1 MNKNKFKYNFKNKN
15 KYKIKNKLKK
25 NPLILA
31 NLYIIANL
39 TNTIISL
46 TKPDGN
52 LLKQWSTKSLKKT
65 RFKKNTPYN
74 VQLIVYKINKY
85 LNLKKIKN
93 LKIYLKGT
101 GLGRYNVLKN
111 LKKKNVKVK
120 YLIDKTTK
128 PFNGC
133 RLKKQKRR

>member
-1 MNKNKFKYNFKNKN
+1 MNTNKFKYNFRN
-15 KYKIKNKLKK
+15 KYKIKKNLKK
-25 NPLILA
+25 NPLILV
-31 NLYIIANL
+31 NLHIIANL
-39 TNTIISL
+39 KNTIISL
-46 TKPDGN
+46 TKPNGN

-85 LNLKKIKN
+85 LQLKKTKKIK
-93 LKIYLKGT
+93 IYLHGT

-111 LKKKNVKVK
+111 LKKKKIKIK
-120 YLIDKTTK
+120 YLLDKTIK

-133 RLKKQKRR
+133 KLKKKKRR

>member
-1 MNKNKFKYNFKNKN
+1 MNKNKFKYNFRN
-15 KYKIKNKLKK
+15 KYKIKK
-25 NPLILA
+25 NIKQKNLLILA
-31 NLYIIANL
+31 NLHITASL
-39 TNTIISL
+39 KNTIISL
-46 TKPDGN
+46 TTYNGN

-85 LNLKKIKN
+85 LQLKKIKK
-93 LKIYLKGT
+93 LKIYLHGT

-111 LKKKNVKVK
+111 LKQKNFKVK
-120 YLIDKTTK
+120 YLLDKTTK

>member
-15 KYKIKNKLKK
+15 KYKIKNKVKK

>member
-1 MNKNKFKYNFKNKN
+1 MNKNKFKYNFRN
-15 KYKIKNKLKK
+15 KYKIKKNLIKK

-31 NLYIIANL
+31 NLHITASL
-39 TNTIISL
+39 KNTIISL
-46 TKPDGN
+46 TTHEGN
-52 LLKQWSTKSLKKT
+52 LLKQWSTKALKKT

-85 LNLKKIKN
+85 LQLKKIKK
-93 LKIYLKGT
+93 LKIFLHGT

-111 LKKKNVKVK
+111 LKQKNFKVK
-120 YLIDKTTK
+120 YLLDKTTK

>member
-1 MNKNKFKYNFKNKN
+1 MNKNKFKYNFRN
-15 KYKIKNKLKK
+15 KYKIRKNLKQK
-25 NPLILA
+25 NPLILT
-31 NLYIIANL
+31 NLHITASL
-39 TNTIISL
+39 KNTIISL
-46 TKPDGN
+46 TKHNGN

-85 LNLKKIKN
+85 LQLKRIKK
-93 LKIYLKGT
+93 LKIYLHGT

-111 LKKKNVKVK
+111 LKQKKFKVK
-120 YLIDKTTK
+120 YLLDKTTK

>member
-1 MNKNKFKYNFKNKN
+1 MNKNKFKYNFKNK
-15 KYKIKNKLKK
+15 YKIKNKVKK

>member
-1 MNKNKFKYNFKNKN
+1 MNKNKFKYNFRNKF
-15 KYKIKNKLKK
+15 KKKK
-25 NPLILA
+25 NIKQKNLLILA
-31 NLYIIANL
+31 NLHITASL
-39 TNTIISL
+39 KNTIISL
-46 TKPDGN
+46 TNYKGN

-85 LNLKKIKN
+85 LQLKKIKK
-93 LKIYLKGT
+93 LKVFLHGT

-111 LKKKNVKVK
+111 LKKKKFKVK
-120 YLIDKTTK
+120 YLLDKKTK

>member
-1 MNKNKFKYNFKNKN
+1 MNKNKFKYNFKNK
-15 KYKIKNKLKK
+15 YKIKQNLKKK

-31 NLYIIANL
+31 NLYITASL
-39 TNTIISL
+39 KNTIISL
-46 TKPDGN
+46 TKHDGN

-65 RFKKNTPYN
+65 KFKKNTPYN

-85 LNLKKIKN
+85 LYLKKIKK

-111 LKKKNVKVK
+111 LKKKNFKVK
-120 YLIDKTTK
+120 YIFDKTPK

-133 RLKKQKRR
+133 RLKKKKRR

>member
-1 MNKNKFKYNFKNKN
+1 MNRNKFNYNFKNKF
-15 KYKIKNKLKK
+15 KKKKKTQK
-25 NPLILA
+25 NPLILV
-31 NLYIIANL
+31 NLHITASL
-39 TNTIISL
+39 KNTILSL
-46 TKPDGN
+46 TKYNGN

-74 VQLIVYKINKY
+74 VQLMVYKINKY

-101 GLGRYNVLKN
+101 GLGRYNILKN
-111 LKKKNVKVK
+111 LKKKNCKVK
-120 YLIDKTTK
+120 FLIDKTPK

-133 RLKKQKRR
+133 RLKKKKRR

>member
-1 MNKNKFKYNFKNKN
+1 MNKTKFKYNFKNK
-15 KYKIKNKLKK
+15 YKIKKNLKQK
-25 NPLILA
+25 NPLILT
-31 NLYIIANL
+31 NLHITASL
-39 TNTIISL
+39 KNTIISL
-46 TKPDGN
+46 TTYKGN

-85 LNLKKIKN
+85 LQLKKIKK
-93 LKIYLKGT
+93 LKVYLHGT

-111 LKKKNVKVK
+111 LKQKKFKVK
-120 YLIDKTTK
+120 YLLDKTTK

>member
-1 MNKNKFKYNFKNKN
+1 MDKNKFKYNFRN
-15 KYKIKNKLKK
+15 KYKIKKKSKK

-31 NLYIIANL
+31 NLHITANFK
-39 TNTIISL
+39 NTIISL
-46 TKPDGN
+46 TKYNGN

-65 RFKKNTPYN
+65 KFKKNTPYN

-85 LNLKKIKN
+85 LQLKKIRK
-93 LKIYLKGT
+93 LKIYLHGT

-111 LKKKNVKVK
+111 LKKKNIKIK
-120 YLIDKTTK
+120 YLLDKTIK

-133 RLKKQKRR
+133 RLKKKKRR

>member
-1 MNKNKFKYNFKNKN
+1 MNKNKFKYNFRNKFKKSKNK
-15 KYKIKNKLKK
+15 KK

-31 NLYIIANL
+31 NIHITASLK
-39 TNTIISL
+39 NTIISL
-46 TKPDGN
+46 TKHNGN

-85 LNLKKIKN
+85 LQLKKIKK
-93 LKIYLKGT
+93 LKIFLHGT

-111 LKKKNVKVK
+111 LKQKNFKVK
-120 YLIDKTTK
+120 YLLDKTTK

>member
-1 MNKNKFKYNFKNKN
+1 MNKNKFKSKFKNQ
-15 KYKIKNKLKK
+15 YKIKKNTKK
-25 NPLILA
+25 NLLILA
-31 NLYIIANL
+31 NLHINASL
-39 TNTIISL
+39 KNTILSL
-46 TKPDGN
+46 TKDNGN

-85 LNLKKIKN
+85 LQLKKIKKI
-93 LKIYLKGT
+93 KIYLHGT

-111 LKKKNVKVK
+111 LKKKNIKVK
-120 YLIDKTTK
+120 YIFDKTVK

>member
-1 MNKNKFKYNFKNKN
+1 MNKNKFKYNFRN
-15 KYKIKNKLKK
+15 KYKIKKNLKK
-25 NPLILA
+25 NPLILVNLHITA
-31 NLYIIANL
+31 NLK
-39 TNTIISL
+39 NTIISL
-46 TKPDGN
+46 TKHNGN

-85 LNLKKIKN
+85 LQLKKIKKI
-93 LKIYLKGT
+93 KIYLHGT

-111 LKKKNVKVK
+111 LKKNKIKIK
-120 YLIDKTTK
+120 HILDKTTK

-133 RLKKQKRR
+133 RLKKKKRR